1 MTLLE
6 RLQMIDRC
14 SSADLATIHEVIGVL
29 QQIRNA
35 LEPTVRH
42 EMSLG
47 PREAESLLELFTSDV
62 YTMIA

>member
-14 SSADLATIHEVIGVL
+14 SSADLATIQETIGVL

-35 LEPTVRH
+35 LEPTVRD
-42 EMSLG
+42 EIPLG
-47 PREAESLLELFTSDV
+47 PREAKIVLALFTDDV
-62 YTMIA
+62 YTII